1 MFTAAH
7 YLRLSL
13 PLAGLFLP
21 VVLEEPWSASA
32 LTAIRMLFCL
42 GSMLFIS
49 AAWSEKKEIVS
60 GWLVLIEAL
69 AALAKGILLVLL
81 INGFMTM
88 FRSSGKDNLVFV
100 LMPAC
105 WLIWGYTAGVPRWQF
120 LLVLYLAWINFWA
133 LQLIA
138 QARLGALLMEE
149 EAKEQVPAT

>member
-1 MFTAAH
+1 
-7 YLRLSL
+7 
-13 PLAGLFLP
+13 
-21 VVLEEPWSASA
+21 
-32 LTAIRMLFCL
+32 
-42 GSMLFIS
+42 MLFIS